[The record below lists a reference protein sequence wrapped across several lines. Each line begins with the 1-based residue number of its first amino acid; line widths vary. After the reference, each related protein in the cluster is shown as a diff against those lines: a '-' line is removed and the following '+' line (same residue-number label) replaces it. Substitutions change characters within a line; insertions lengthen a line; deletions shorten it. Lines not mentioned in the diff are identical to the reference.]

1 LSCLRRLRKGGLLAL
16 FCFSGP
22 LQAGLLVDNEDA
34 EPWKEGE
41 VSFPAYPDA
50 SKLLRFYVSAT
61 TPNTFLVDT
70 SSVSVGADS
79 VVRYVLV
86 VRSRSGAENV
96 TFEGIRCG
104 TGERRLYAIGQ
115 GGNSWVAARESA
127 WNPISFNTYNR
138 AQAALAQDY
147 FCDGPAPVL
156 NAEEA
161 LRRLKRGG
169 ARGLNPV
176 LDEGGRL

>member
-1 LSCLRRLRKGGLLAL
+1 MSRRRRWSCGGLLAL
-16 FCFSGP
+16 FCFCGVA
-22 LQAGLLVDNEDA
+22 QAGFLVDDEDA

-41 VSFPAYPDA
+41 VTFPAYPDGA
-50 SKLLRFYVSAT
+50 NLFRFYVSAT

-70 SSVSVGADS
+70 STISVGADS

-86 VRSRSGAENV
+86 IRSRSGAENV
-96 TFEGIRCG
+96 TFEGIRCA

-115 GGNSWVAARESA
+115 QGRSWTAARESA
-127 WNPISFNTYNR
+127 WSPISFNTYNR

-147 FCDGPAPVL
+147 FCDGPAPVI

-169 ARGLNPV
+169 ARGTNPV
-176 LDEGGRL
+176 LDEEGRL